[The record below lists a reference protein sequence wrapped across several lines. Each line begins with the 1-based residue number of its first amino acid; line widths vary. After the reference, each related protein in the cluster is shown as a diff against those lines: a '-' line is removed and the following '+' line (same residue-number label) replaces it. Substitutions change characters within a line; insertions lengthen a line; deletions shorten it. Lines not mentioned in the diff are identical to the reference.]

1 MGSALLR
8 LFFIPLFL
16 TGLVCWTGCREEV
29 KKEVRPPAVVAEPV
43 KEMDYA
49 DSIEEIGEVE
59 AYDAVDLVA
68 NVSGFLTEANFKEG
82 SEVKKGTKLFQIDPA
97 VYTAAVFKAEAD
109 VNKAKAEAIN
119 SDIEYNRQ
127 KQLVEKDA
135 TARRN
140 FDNAEMKKRTA
151 AAEVKSAE
159 AILDQR
165 KVDLGYTQILAP
177 FDGYMSF
184 KRYSVGNMVGPSSG
198 ALARITRSGDVK
210 IYFSV
215 DELNLL
221 KLLRAYPQLERETR
235 TRSSEKGS
243 PKGGPRV
250 AVFFQDGVR
259 YNHDAWLNAWDN
271 SVRDGTFRIQA
282 VCENPDGL
290 LVPGMYVKV
299 KVQIAPPAQYLAVR
313 EESIM
318 REQLGNFVF
327 VVGKDNVIER
337 RKIQLGGHSG
347 EWYVATSGLKAGEL
361 VVTSGLQKASPGDKV
376 QVVTSK
382 DAIPG
387 DSPANSAEKVPAG
400 KTVPA
405 PVNAPAK

>member
-198 ALARITRSGDVK
+198 ALARITRSGDC
-210 IYFSV
+210 
-215 DELNLL
+215 LL
-221 KLLRAYPQLERETR
+221 YT
-235 TRSSEKGS
+235 S
-243 PKGGPRV
+243 PSPR
-250 AVFFQDGVR
+250 D
-259 YNHDAWLNAWDN
+259 
-271 SVRDGTFRIQA
+271 
-282 VCENPDGL
+282 
-290 LVPGMYVKV
+290 
-299 KVQIAPPAQYLAVR
+299 
-313 EESIM
+313 
-318 REQLGNFVF
+318 
-327 VVGKDNVIER
+327 
-337 RKIQLGGHSG
+337 
-347 EWYVATSGLKAGEL
+347 
-361 VVTSGLQKASPGDKV
+361 
-376 QVVTSK
+376 
-382 DAIPG
+382 
-387 DSPANSAEKVPAG
+387 
-400 KTVPA
+400 
-405 PVNAPAK
+405 